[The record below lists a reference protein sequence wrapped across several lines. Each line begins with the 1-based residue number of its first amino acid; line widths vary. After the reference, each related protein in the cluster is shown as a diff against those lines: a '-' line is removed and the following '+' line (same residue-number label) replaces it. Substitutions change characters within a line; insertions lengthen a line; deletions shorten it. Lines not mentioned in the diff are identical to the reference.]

1 MDPCELFV
9 TSFFFEVFVVRQKSF
24 THYVWQSILVKLSK
38 KQSEN
43 AIQHMLN
50 FDTQL
55 LKLDAL
61 IIYQQNFD
69 KPAIT
74 TE

>member
-9 TSFFFEVFVVRQKSF
+9 TNFFFEVFVFRQKSF
-24 THYVWQSILVKLSK
+24 THYVWQTILVKLSK
-38 KQSEN
+38 KQCEN
-43 AIQHMLN
+43 AIQQTLN

-61 IIYQQNFD
+61 IIYQQSFN
-69 KPAIT
+69 KPAIR